1 VVAARTGRGHRV
13 RRRLQ
18 GVAFLSVLLLL
29 LGLTVAIYNKA
40 LPWQQ
45 ADTVTLH
52 ATRIGNELTV
62 PADVKLDGV
71 LVGRVSKT
79 ATTGSD
85 TTLTLKIS
93 KSMISSI
100 PSNVEARIL
109 PKTLFGEKFVDLVTP
124 AKPSPKPLAS
134 GAVIPQDR
142 SSVAI
147 ELQSVFEKLV
157 PVLKTLNPAELST
170 TLSNVAM
177 ALRGRGDELGQN
189 LVLIDKYL
197 SVLNKDLPN
206 IKHDIS
212 GLADLAS
219 NVADAAPDLLDILR
233 NFSVTAHTFTVKK
246 DDFAQFLLG
255 TSGFATTATN
265 VLHTNGNALIKL
277 AHTSRPVLDTVARYS
292 IVLECLP
299 NGLTIFDQ
307 TRLQQAFAGGELHID
322 LIPVGDRGA
331 YTAAERPTTREF
343 ENDTLPPNCYGLPYA
358 GHGLNPKDTP
368 YPFFPSA
375 NSDKGG
381 LLGTGGSSNPGNGTN
396 NKSNVTQPD
405 ILGSTGGVGS
415 KAEQR
420 TIARLLGEQDNSASS
435 MGLGDL
441 LLGPMLRGMAV
452 TP

>member
-1 VVAARTGRGHRV
+1 
-13 RRRLQ
+13 
-18 GVAFLSVLLLL
+18 VAFFTVVLIL

-40 LPWQQ
+40 LPWQS

-52 ATRIGNELTV
+52 ATRIGNELSV
-62 PADVKLDGV
+62 PADVKLNGV

-79 ATTGSD
+79 ATTGGD

-100 PSNVEARIL
+100 PSNVVARIL
-109 PKTLFGEKFVDLVTP
+109 PKTLFGEKYVDLVTP
-124 AKPSPKPLAS
+124 TSPSPKPLKD

-142 SSVAI
+142 SSVAV
-147 ELQSVFEKLV
+147 ELQSVFSKLV

-189 LVLIDKYL
+189 LVLIDSYL
-197 SVLNKDLPN
+197 KVLNKDLPN
-206 IKHDIS
+206 IKHDIA

-219 NVADAAPDLLDILR
+219 NLADAAPDLLDILR

-246 DDFAQFLLG
+246 DDYAQFLLG
-255 TSGFATTATN
+255 TSGFATTATS
-265 VLHTNGNALIKL
+265 VLQTNGNALIKL
-277 AHTSRPVLDTVARYS
+277 AHLSRPVLDLVGRYS

-307 TRLQQAFAGGELHID
+307 TRLEHAFTGGELHIN

-331 YTAAERPTTREF
+331 YTAADRPTRKEF
-343 ENDTLPPNCYGLPYA
+343 ENDVLPPSCYGLPYA
-358 GHGLNPKDTP
+358 GHGLHPADTP
-368 YPFFPSA
+368 YPFAPGA
-375 NSDKGG
+375 NNDKGG
-381 LLGTGGSSNPGNGTN
+381 LLGTGGSSNPGPGTGGN
-396 NKSNVTQPD
+396 SSNSSNVTQPD
-405 ILGSTGGVGS
+405 VLGSTNGVGS
-415 KAEQR
+415 MAEQR
-420 TIARLLGEQDNSASS
+420 TIARLLGESGSNARS

>member
-1 VVAARTGRGHRV
+1 
-13 RRRLQ
+13 
-18 GVAFLSVLLLL
+18 VAFLSVLLLL
-29 LGLTVAIYNKA
+29 LGLTIAIYNKS

-52 ATRIGNELTV
+52 ATRIGNELSV

-79 ATTGSD
+79 ATTGAD

-109 PKTLFGEKFVDLVTP
+109 PKTLFGEKFVDLITP
-124 AKPSPKPLAS
+124 AKPSPKPLAD

-142 SSVAI
+142 SSVAV

-177 ALRGRGDELGQN
+177 ALRGRGNELGQN
-189 LVLIDKYL
+189 LVLIDRYL
-197 SVLNKDLPN
+197 AVLNKDLPN

-219 NVADAAPDLLDILR
+219 NVADAAPDLLNILR

-265 VLHTNGNALIKL
+265 VLQTNGNALIKL
-277 AHTSRPVLDTVARYS
+277 AHTSRPVLDTVASYS

-299 NGLTIFDQ
+299 NGLSIFDQ
-307 TRLQQAFAGGELHID
+307 TRLQHAFAGGELHID

-331 YTAAERPTTREF
+331 YTAAERPTTKEF
-343 ENDTLPPNCYGLPYA
+343 ENDTLPANCYGLPYD
-358 GHGLNPKDTP
+358 GHGFRLPKNPTP
-368 YPFFPSA
+368 YPFAPGPNAS
-375 NSDKGG
+375 KGG
-381 LLGTGGSSNPGNGTN
+381 LLGTGGASNVGGGVGGNARQ
-396 NKSNVTQPD
+396 KSNVSQPD
-405 ILGSTGGVGS
+405 ILGSTAGVGS

-420 TIARLLGEQDNSASS
+420 TIARLLGESDNTASS

-452 TP
+452 AP

>member
-1 VVAARTGRGHRV
+1 
-13 RRRLQ
+13 
-18 GVAFLSVLLLL
+18 VAFLSVVLLL

-79 ATTGSD
+79 ATTGND

-100 PSNVEARIL
+100 PSNVVARIL

-124 AKPSPKPLAS
+124 TKPSSKPLAS

-142 SSVAI
+142 SSVAV

-246 DDFAQFLLG
+246 DDYAQFLLG

-265 VLHTNGNALIKL
+265 VLQTNGNALIKL
-277 AHTSRPVLDTVARYS
+277 AHLSRPVLDTVAQYS

-299 NGLTIFDQ
+299 NGLTVFDQ
-307 TRLQQAFAGGELHID
+307 TRLQHAFAGGELHID

-331 YTAAERPTTREF
+331 YTAAERPTTKEF
-343 ENDTLPPNCYGLPYA
+343 ESDRLPANCYGLPYD
-358 GHGLNPKDTP
+358 GHGFRLPKNPTP
-368 YPFFPSA
+368 YPFAPGP

-381 LLGTGGSSNPGNGTN
+381 LLGTGGSSNAGSGTN
-396 NKSNVTQPD
+396 SKSSNRSNVTQPD
-405 ILGSTGGVGS
+405 VIGSTGGVGS

-420 TIARLLGEQDNSASS
+420 TIARLLGESDSNASS

-441 LLGPMLRGMAV
+441 LVGPMLRGMAV
-452 TP
+452 SP

>member
-1 VVAARTGRGHRV
+1 
-13 RRRLQ
+13 
-18 GVAFLSVLLLL
+18 VAFLTVLLLL

-40 LPWQQ
+40 LPWQA

-79 ATTGSD
+79 ATTGAD

-109 PKTLFGEKFVDLVTP
+109 PKTLFGEKYVDLVTP
-124 AKPSPKPLAS
+124 TKPSSKPLAS

-255 TSGFATTATN
+255 TSGFASTATN

-277 AHTSRPVLDTVARYS
+277 AHTSRPVLDTLARYS

-299 NGLTIFDQ
+299 NGLSIFDQ

-331 YTAAERPTTREF
+331 YTAAERPTTKEF

-381 LLGTGGSSNPGNGTN
+381 LLGTGGSSNPGNGTGN
-396 NKSNVTQPD
+396 QANKSNVTQPD

-420 TIARLLGEQDNSASS
+420 TIARLLGESGNGASS

-441 LLGPMLRGMAV
+441 LVGPMLRGMAV
-452 TP
+452 SP